1 MLSCPDVA
9 VFVVGDDEEKLKL
22 FWMNQQRLTIW
33 ALLSLCPVG
42 NVILF
47 RDFSE
52 RRRAFSHAGEKY
64 ILKMFIER
72 NKR

>member
-9 VFVVGDDEEKLKL
+9 VFVVGDDVETLKL
-22 FWMNQQRLTIW
+22 FWMNEQIDNL
-33 ALLSLCPVG
+33 G